1 MVMAV
6 RALLYTLPI
15 WLAGSSISCTS
26 VPQRPADALLREGK
40 VLFDKDEYGTAR
52 HWFRACKH
60 RYPNAQAAEE
70 ATYLNAESNRL
81 RRYSTTA
88 LAAYREFAE
97 NFPNSRFAVAAAEGE
112 YQMGIAQIDGKIGG
126 GFLFGPN
133 RSLGVDILEHMQ
145 IAYKNHSLAD
155 DALVKIANY
164 QMKEKRYEEAID
176 TCKRILSDYPR
187 REHTLYVRYLLA
199 TAQWHRSEGPRY
211 DEELLVGALR
221 TLQDFIATTDDAP
234 DRAQKYKVQ
243 IAASEK
249 LIVRVRERLGGK
261 QVLIGD
267 FYERRGEPTSAMV
280 YYRYC
285 IREYPATDAAKKAE
299 KRLGVLDKRPAD
311 EPQAKEAPDS

>member
-1 MVMAV
+1 MVKAL
-6 RALLYTLPI
+6 RALLRTLPI
-15 WLAGSSISCTS
+15 WLAGFAISCTT
-26 VPQRPADALLREGK
+26 VPSKPADVLLREGT
-40 VLFDKDEYGTAR
+40 VRFDKEEYGSAR
-52 HWFRACKH
+52 HWFRACKQ
-60 RYPNAQAAEE
+60 RFPNSPEAEQ

-81 RRYSTTA
+81 RRYSTSA
-88 LAAYREFAE
+88 LTAYREFAE

-112 YQMGIAQIDGKIGG
+112 YQMGTAQIDGKIGG

-155 DALVKIANY
+155 DALVKVANY

-199 TAQWHRSEGPRY
+199 TAQWHRSEGALY
-211 DEELLVGALR
+211 DEELLIGALR
-221 TLQDFIATTDDAP
+221 TLQDFIATTEDAP
-234 DRAQKYKVQ
+234 ARAEEYKEQV
-243 IAASEK
+243 AASEK
-249 LIVRVRERLGGK
+249 LVVKVRERLGQQ

-285 IREYPATDAAKKAE
+285 LREYPATDAAKKAE
-299 KRLGVLDKRPAD
+299 KRLEALDKKPA
-311 EPQAKEAPDS
+311 EPQAKETPAS